1 MTRALRVLAVLA
13 GACLLAPSAPAQQ
26 LTPRTPIPQRPV
38 VARPFGDVT
47 EAEASI
53 MRHRLTVK
61 FSDAARVR
69 VDAEGQPVSTA
80 GVDLSAVRA
89 LAAAEGLTFAPLID
103 LPASKLA
110 LLEARG
116 AARTG
121 RAQPDLGGMM
131 KVARD
136 DDRASELER
145 IGAVLQQ
152 LAEVEYAYIQTLGT
166 PPPGDIAPT
175 TPDLSGNQS
184 YTGGGAGMNAD
195 YANSLGIDG
204 SGVRVTDCEYGWV
217 ASHEDLVDVDLNPEP
232 GQTPVS
238 TVAAN
243 GWDEHGTAVVGTIVP
258 PDNGYGVSG
267 MARGAEMATYPE
279 WTVQGG
285 FRRATCIASAAAD
298 SDPGD
303 VVLLEMQSGGAG
315 GFAPAE
321 FDSNVFV
328 VSRNAVDNG
337 VIVVAAAGNGNQD
350 LDSSAY
356 AGYMAMGDSGAIIV
370 GAGSSSNAHNKLS
383 FSTYGSR
390 VNVQGWGQSVFTLGY
405 GSFAQYGGDKNQR
418 YTSGFNGT
426 SSASPFVATACALVQ
441 SYALATVG
449 SPLSPEGMRQLLIDT
464 GVPQGS
470 GGNIGPFVDVE
481 AAIDDFVFQGN
492 PWTDLGG
499 GLPGW
504 FGLTPLY
511 STDGSLIAGAQ
522 VTHTLSI
529 ANPSSLASFVVGLS
543 AIDAPFKGGVLVPSP
558 DLVVPF
564 QTGLSG
570 SVSVQATWPA
580 GVPQGTA
587 FYHQWWIVD
596 PAAVKGLSASNAIQG
611 LSN

>member
-1 MTRALRVLAVLA
+1 MKPVLRLLTVLA
-13 GACLLAPSAPAQQ
+13 GACVCAPSAPAQQ
-26 LTPRTPIPQRPV
+26 LIPRAPLPQRPV

-47 EAEASI
+47 GAQAAI

-61 FSDAARVR
+61 FADAVRAR
-69 VDAEGQPVSTA
+69 VDADGLPTSTSGA
-80 GVDLSAVRA
+80 DLSAVRE
-89 LAAAEGLTFAPLID
+89 LAISEGLTFAPLLD
-103 LPASKLA
+103 LPAETLA
-110 LLEARG
+110 RLETRA

-121 RAQPDLGGMM
+121 RAQPDLAGMT

-136 DDRASELER
+136 DDSPSELER
-145 IGAVLQQ
+145 IGAALQQ
-152 LAEVEYAYIQTLGT
+152 LAAVEYAYIQTLGT

-175 TPDLSGNQS
+175 TPDLSGFQS
-184 YTGGGAGMNAD
+184 YTGAGPGMNAD
-195 YANSLGIDG
+195 HANGLGYDG
-204 SGVRVTDCEYGWV
+204 AGVRLTDCEYGWV

-232 GQTPVS
+232 GQTPVP
-238 TVAAN
+238 TVAQN
-243 GWDEHGTAVVGTIVP
+243 GWDEHGTAVIGTIVS

-267 MARGAEMATYPE
+267 MARGVEMATYPE
-279 WTVQGG
+279 WTVEGG
-285 FRRATCIASAAAD
+285 SRRSACIASAAAD
-298 SDPGD
+298 SEPGD

-328 VSRNAVDNG
+328 VTRNAVDGG

-350 LDSSAY
+350 LDSPAY
-356 AGYMAMGDSGAIIV
+356 ANYMAMGDSGAIIV
-370 GAGSSSNAHNKLS
+370 GAGTANNAHNKLS

-390 VNVQGWGQSVFTLGY
+390 VNVQGWGESVFTLGY
-405 GSFAQYGGDKNQR
+405 GSFAQYGGDANQA
-418 YTSGFNGT
+418 YTAGFNGT

-441 SYALATVG
+441 SYSLATVG
-449 SPLSPEGMRQLLIDT
+449 MPMSPEGMRSLLSAT

-481 AAIDDFVFQGN
+481 AAIDDFVFEGN

-511 STDGSLIAGAQ
+511 TTGGSLVAGEQ

-529 ANPSSLASFVVGLS
+529 ARPSSPASFVVGLS

-558 DLVVPF
+558 DLVVMLS
-564 QTGLSG
+564 TGLSG
-570 SVSVQATWPA
+570 GATLQAAWPA
-580 GVPQGTA
+580 GVPAGTA

-596 PAAVKGLSASNAIQG
+596 PAGAQGFSASNAIQG
-611 LSN
+611 LTN